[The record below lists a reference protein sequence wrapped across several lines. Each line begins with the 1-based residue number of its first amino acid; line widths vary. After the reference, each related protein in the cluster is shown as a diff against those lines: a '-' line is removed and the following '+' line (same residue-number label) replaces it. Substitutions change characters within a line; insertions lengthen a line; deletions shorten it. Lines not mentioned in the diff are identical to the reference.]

1 MEMYDVDLDNVIGAI
16 YGKSTPSKSTA
27 VLTKDT
33 VGLFDFVKI
42 DNTLAQIEDVT
53 ITSNVS
59 IEDATDIANGK
70 NMDSHYDVL
79 AKLDIIGDINAGIS
93 ERLIPLMP
101 SSKLELATS
110 QQIGDYLGFTM
121 DEGKANIGHL
131 KRRDDVPIVLDTQW
145 FDKHISIMGMTGAGK
160 SNLSK
165 IILST
170 MQKTMTTP
178 IIIIDPHGEYEG
190 DIINI
195 DTMVINTQDITVS
208 DVTDAM
214 EEVLSRSEMDTFMD
228 IVRTAPHSSTIK
240 KKGLTG
246 LDALIECC
254 QDFYV
259 RGASRYRKK
268 LIAVATNLG
277 VSQHIKNRMKAHWGS
292 VPLVINLKGMK
303 YEDAELIVKNVA
315 ETVLELGKEGKPL
328 ITFIDEVQNY
338 CSQKRKNLSKD
349 AIITL
354 ISEGR
359 KFGCGVVIMS
369 QRPAKVDKD
378 IISQCNTKF
387 CLKLTNENDIKQV
400 RASTEYATRQM
411 FQEVQKLSIGEALL
425 TSPWLKR
432 PVFIAINRFQSESD

>member
-1 MEMYDVDLDNVIGAI
+1 MIMYDVDLEGIVGATF
-16 YGKSTPSKSTA
+16 GKASPQKSEA
-27 VLTKDT
+27 ILTNSS

-42 DNTLAQIEDVT
+42 NETLAQIQ
-53 ITSNVS
+53 NVS
-59 IEDATDIANGK
+59 IESDVTKDDAVEIALGNK
-70 NMDSHYDVL
+70 IENRHNVVATLDV
-79 AKLDIIGDINAGIS
+79 IGDINGGIN
-93 ERLIPLMP
+93 ERLHPLMP
-101 SSKLELATS
+101 GSKLELATS

-131 KRRDDVPIVLDTQW
+131 KRRSDVPIVLDTQW

-190 DIINI
+190 DIIEI

-228 IVRTAPHSSTIK
+228 IVRTAPHSSTIR

-432 PVFIAINRFQSESD
+432 PVFISVDLFVQGD